1 MITTIC
7 LLILAFAILKRPM
20 GGLLKKLEGVDWKA
34 LTQDA
39 WEKIVT
45 YSKKIGRT
53 ATREVL
59 KFYYVLSEGELSTF
73 EKALVYAGIIYI
85 VVPSDLLP
93 RRILGLLG
101 ILDDAAVAAW
111 LYNKVGSKI
120 TPDIEPKAD
129 MKLDEW
135 FGPEIVTGVNSD

>member
-1 MITTIC
+1 MIITVC
-7 LLILAFAILKRPM
+7 LLILAFSILKRPL
-20 GGLLKKLEGVDWKA
+20 GGLLKKCEDFDWKS

-45 YSKKIGRT
+45 FSKRVGRVT
-53 ATREVL
+53 TGQVL
-59 KFYYVLSEGELSTF
+59 KFYYVLAEGDLSTF

-93 RRILGLLG
+93 RRVLGWLG
-101 ILDDAAVAAW
+101 MLDDAGVAVW

-120 TPDIEPKAD
+120 TPEIEQKVART
-129 MKLDEW
+129 LDEW
-135 FGPEIVTGVNSD
+135 FGPEIIADAN

>member
-1 MITTIC
+1 M
-7 LLILAFAILKRPM
+7 
-20 GGLLKKLEGVDWKA
+20 
-34 LTQDA
+34 
-39 WEKIVT
+39 
-45 YSKKIGRT
+45 
-53 ATREVL
+53 RECR
-59 KFYYVLSEGELSTF
+59 
-73 EKALVYAGIIYI
+73 VYAGIIYI

-93 RRILGLLG
+93 RKILGLLG

-120 TPDIEPKAD
+120 TPDIELKAD

>member
-1 MITTIC
+1 MIITVC
-7 LLILAFAILKRPM
+7 LLILAFSILKRPL
-20 GGLLKKLEGVDWKA
+20 GGLLKKCEDFDWKS

-45 YSKKIGRT
+45 FSKRVGRVT
-53 ATREVL
+53 TGQVL
-59 KFYYVLSEGELSTF
+59 KFYYVLAEGDLSTF

-93 RRILGLLG
+93 RRVLGWLG
-101 ILDDAAVAAW
+101 MLDDAGVAVW

-120 TPDIEPKAD
+120 TPEIEQKVART
-129 MKLDEW
+129 LDEW
-135 FGPEIVTGVNSD
+135 FAPEIIAGAN

>member
-1 MITTIC
+1 MIITVC
-7 LLILAFAILKRPM
+7 LLILAFSILKRPL
-20 GGLLKKLEGVDWKA
+20 GGLLKKCEDFDWKS

-45 YSKKIGRT
+45 FSKRVGRVT
-53 ATREVL
+53 TGQVL
-59 KFYYVLSEGELSTF
+59 KFYYVLAEGDLSTF

-93 RRILGLLG
+93 RRVLGWLG
-101 ILDDAAVAAW
+101 MLDDAGVAVW

-120 TPDIEPKAD
+120 TPEIEQKVART
-129 MKLDEW
+129 LDEW
-135 FGPEIVTGVNSD
+135 FDPEIIAGAN